1 MFIMV
6 KLNNLKNFIFYKIF
20 SNLVDLQYENN
31 IKNKDDKL
39 KFYL

>member
-1 MFIMV
+1 MV